1 MASSE
6 DYTFDIIKI
15 KNFLT
20 KTVETTKTKKKHDEN
35 ENLQST
41 SCKNR
46 LILFI
51 NQKYQSFK
59 QTVRNLKE
67 PIQKIL
73 TLTDIGTDIRTC
85 YIMYDINPYW
95 YTIMLSA
102 IVTPFIVFWA
112 SSYNFKFVVK
122 LRDRADSDSRC
133 INKALSSWITALSLP
148 IECISFKY
156 C

>member
-1 MASSE
+1 MAVSE

-15 KNFLT
+15 KDFLT
-20 KTVETTKTKKKHDEN
+20 KTVETTKTKKKDDEN

-85 YIMYDINPYW
+85 YIMYDINPLVYN
-95 YTIMLSA
+95 YA
-102 IVTPFIVFWA
+102 I
-112 SSYNFKFVVK
+112 SNSY
-122 LRDRADSDSRC
+122 S
-133 INKALSSWITALSLP
+133 I
-148 IECISFKY
+148 
-156 C
+156 